1 MKIKME
7 NNVQSSS
14 TSGDNKKLHTKKKQT
29 SLHAYKFTIYDLFL
43 VGEHIKKIYKVL
55 SYVGAYTSVVYSHLP
70 KFGKH
75 EIVILL
81 FAIAWFRSTNRE
93 RERVFITGKH
103 FYFFLN

>member
-1 MKIKME
+1 MTTKSYIR
-7 NNVQSSS
+7 
-14 TSGDNKKLHTKKKQT
+14 KKKQT

-93 RERVFITGKH
+93 REREFLLLVNIFM
-103 FYFFLN
+103 FF